1 MSGRHTPEVGVV
13 CGKAAPTVLCG
24 GRAMKRTSLPL
35 QVVPRCCRLVQI
47 GTYRVGLFAG
57 STLAHC
63 GRCAL
68 TVPSTWMTPPSV
80 ITPRSTNKLKR
91 AKQLSGTAS
100 ASDKSGFMAK
110 CVCL

>member
-1 MSGRHTPEVGVV
+1 MKGRSSLLPVGAV
-13 CGKAAPTVLCG
+13 
-24 GRAMKRTSLPL
+24 
-35 QVVPRCCRLVQI
+35 
-47 GTYRVGLFAG
+47 GTYRVGLFAS

-100 ASDKSGFMAK
+100 ASNNGAARKAHERDKRAK
-110 CVCL
+110 ETRLRGWACKTRSAPGDRQGVGGASPLR